1 MLEILNGREYFF
13 QWDTNQKLIIEDNEV
28 VVVQY
33 DNGTGDAL
41 VCPVYEYEGQRV
53 ADVPNIML
61 QMPIVIKAYAACE
74 DCVRYARAYK
84 VEQRSRPDDYIYT
97 ETETLKY
104 TKLLSMLEEKEAA
117 LREDINT
124 FTAEAAATDEL
135 LFEKLEAET
144 QQLESEIESNAAA
157 IETLNTSVDYIRNT
171 ELVNHN
177 GRITYLQNTATNHDR
192 RITKLEENGGTGG
205 GNGCECRELVIT
217 LEYISGNV
225 KPTFSIPELEL
236 LAMPIEELK
245 KYNIKVIDYDNNY
258 LSINKIVK
266 SEDTI
271 YFYIISTFISGG
283 GESDNISLIDLT
295 LRTDND
301 KAEGFYTIGNYV
313 AINNLYRIPNP
324 QNGGIKQYLAVEN
337 NKYTLVDDLSG
348 DGGDSSSET
357 QQNTILELTEENGVF
372 TNETLPGITPG
383 YLMEN
388 VGLEQLLTIIIAVGS
403 MTNMAMEFYRMASV
417 SMTDMSIIFSN
428 GEKEILWAAD
438 GTFSYKE

>member
-1 MLEILNGREYFF
+1 MLEILNGREHFF
-13 QWDTNQKLIIEDNEV
+13 QWDTNQKLIIEDNEI

-135 LFEKLEAET
+135 LFEKMEAET

-157 IETLNTSVDYIRNT
+157 IETLNTSVNYIRNT

-177 GRITYLQNTATNHDR
+177 GRINYLQNTATSHDK

-205 GNGCECRELVIT
+205 GSGCECGKRIIIKTDNYSNFESVEGMELEELFTLDLQQVKSIKWELKVSNASQYEWNQYKIDSATDVYINIYFTRNGVLADKKASILSAKVFTINKQEKVIT
-217 LEYISGNV
+217 IANYAEFVNYRM
-225 KPTFSIPELEL
+225 PTP
-236 LAMPIEELK
+236 
-245 KYNIKVIDYDNNY
+245 
-258 LSINKIVK
+258 
-266 SEDTI
+266 T
-271 YFYIISTFISGG
+271 
-283 GESDNISLIDLT
+283 
-295 LRTDND
+295 TD
-301 KAEGFYTIGNYV
+301 
-313 AINNLYRIPNP
+313 
-324 QNGGIKQYLAVEN
+324 KQYLVAEN
-337 NKYTLVDDLSG
+337 GEYKLVDDVG
-348 DGGDSSSET
+348 GGDSSGS
-357 QQNTILELTEENGVF
+357 TE
-372 TNETLPGITPG
+372 PP
-383 YLMEN
+383 M
-388 VGLEQLLTIIIAVGS
+388 LLIYD
-403 MTNMAMEFYRMASV
+403 N
-417 SMTDMSIIFSN
+417 N
-428 GEKEILWAAD
+428 GEMTFEEGTDLGAVVESPLNSIVLVADITTGTKAALYRIAEMSMD
-438 GTFSYKE
+438 ETNPYYIYANGYGKAIKIDFLYGTANYME